1 MSFTLRMSAETRRK
15 LKIFRQ
21 NRRGFTSLVI
31 LATLLAIVTLLIFAT
46 ALLGT
51 TPTTPH

>member
-1 MSFTLRMSAETRRK
+1 M
-15 LKIFRQ
+15 
-21 NRRGFTSLVI
+21 VI
-31 LATLLAIVTLLIFAT
+31 LAILLAVVMLLIFAT